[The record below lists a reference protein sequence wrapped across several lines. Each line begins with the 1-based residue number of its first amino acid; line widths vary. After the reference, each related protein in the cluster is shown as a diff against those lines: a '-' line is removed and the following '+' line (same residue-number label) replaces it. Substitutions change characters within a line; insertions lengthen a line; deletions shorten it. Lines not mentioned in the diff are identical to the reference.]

1 VKDYGGWPR
10 AQMGKPDHWKLVR
23 SEFGHLETPEFRQE
37 IVAFQKR
44 FLWR

>member
-44 FLWR
+44 FL